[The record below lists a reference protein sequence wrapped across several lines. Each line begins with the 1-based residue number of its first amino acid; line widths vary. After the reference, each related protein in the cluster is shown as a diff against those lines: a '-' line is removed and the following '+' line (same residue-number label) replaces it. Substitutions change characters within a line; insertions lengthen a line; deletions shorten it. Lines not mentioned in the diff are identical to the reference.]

1 MYCIVIQHNSD
12 VLSTLPQHINVGN
25 VVLSTVLQH
34 INVGNVVQHDNKQL
48 DEISWYSFTDFY
60 SQTCSNILLGKD

>member
-48 DEISWYSFTDFY
+48 DEIS
-60 SQTCSNILLGKD
+60 